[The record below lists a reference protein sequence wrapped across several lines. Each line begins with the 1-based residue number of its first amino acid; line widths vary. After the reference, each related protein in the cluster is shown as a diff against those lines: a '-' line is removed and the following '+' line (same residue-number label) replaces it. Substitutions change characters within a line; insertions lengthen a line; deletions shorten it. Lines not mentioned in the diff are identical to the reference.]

1 MSKDAQH
8 SGLSTSEPR
17 SRQSRLLPA
26 HRHKRPASQS
36 VQSPHTPRRP
46 AHPRNSPGSSQCPV
60 ASNSDSSRLPVWGQA
75 HPRGHC
81 FSHTPGGR
89 AAFQGGHRSPTDSLT
104 PAGPAHGY
112 GHSHRP
118 KCPCHQGRPSEQR
131 VRLWG
136 QPQPTL
142 QTVTAS
148 GVHQDSPTPTGRL
161 QLRDAPQSG
170 QPHSQGHQ
178 NRNRPVSAWRGL
190 ACPLATLRLAP
201 PSRHPSVP
209 FHEAMLTPS
218 TTGHSTV
225 PNIPQIM
232 CWPRSLHVPRS
243 RTHADLNT
251 DAPKATMDT
260 SRGGRSSLHRTA
272 LRAL

>member
-8 SGLSTSEPR
+8 SGLSTSKPR

-26 HRHKRPASQS
+26 HRHERPAPQS
-36 VQSPHTPRRP
+36 VQSPHTPRPPPRPPPPALGSKAPRRP
-46 AHPRNSPGSSQCPV
+46 AHPRNSPGSSQCPM

-75 HPRGHC
+75 HPGGHC

-118 KCPCHQGRPSEQR
+118 KCPRHQGRPSEQR

-142 QTVTAS
+142 RTVTGS
-148 GVHQDSPTPTGRL
+148 GVHQDSPTPTGWL
-161 QLRDAPQSG
+161 QLRDAPPPPVMTAT
-170 QPHSQGHQ
+170 QPGTSEPEQAGLRMERPSLPPGHSPPGTTIPAPKRPLPRGHADTQ
-178 NRNRPVSAWRGL
+178 HHRAL
-190 ACPLATLRLAP
+190 HCPQRTSNHVLAP
-201 PSRHPSVP
+201 QPPR
-209 FHEAMLTPS
+209 
-218 TTGHSTV
+218 
-225 PNIPQIM
+225 PQEQ
-232 CWPRSLHVPRS
+232 
-243 RTHADLNT
+243 
-251 DAPKATMDT
+251 DT
-260 SRGGRSSLHRTA
+260 R
-272 LRAL
+272 